1 MCAFKITKD
10 MMTDA
15 FLEILQTVV
24 WPLVS
29 LFVIVKE
36 VTFSLELFDEPTLV
50 SFSSSVN
57 AQQKTVDS

>member
-1 MCAFKITKD
+1 

>member
-1 MCAFKITKD
+1 
-10 MMTDA
+10 MTDS

-24 WPLVS
+24 RPLVS
-29 LFVIVKE
+29 LFVTAVKE
-36 VTFSLELFDEPTLV
+36 VTFSLEPFDEPTLV

>member
-1 MCAFKITKD
+1 
-10 MMTDA
+10 MTDA
-15 FLEILQTVV
+15 FVV

-29 LFVIVKE
+29 LFVTVKE
-36 VTFSLELFDEPTLV
+36 VTFSLKLLDEPTLF